1 MRSEDSMLQMEVSTV
16 SKGNV
21 KDVSAE
27 MEVDNWP
34 PIDDFYSAK
43 KRVLVE
49 RHVCPECGE
58 LYVQKGNPVRY
69 RKHHNDW
76 MVDLVSLSCSLCDK
90 TCTMSDDLPC
100 HTNSVHLK
108 IKTFKCET
116 CKRLF
121 AYKGNLEPGSHS
133 CTVNAQVHVCGH

>member
-1 MRSEDSMLQMEVSTV
+1 MLQMEMSAVTEGSV
-16 SKGNV
+16 IG
-21 KDVSAE
+21 VSAE
-27 MEVDNWP
+27 VEVKTTGDP
-34 PIDDFYSAK
+34 LMTSTPQK
-43 KRVLVE
+43 KRVPVE

-69 RKHHNDW
+69 RKHHTDW